1 MGINLKKNLK
11 NISFGKPVLEVKH
24 EDSGI
29 IKIKNI
35 EQPDEWP
42 ANIILKLLFWAKKK
56 PNNVYLAQRDEH
68 NTWEKLTYKE
78 TLKKVESLSE

>member
-1 MGINLKKNLK
+1 MESMGINLKKNLK

-35 EQPDEWP
+35 
-42 ANIILKLLFWAKKK
+42 LL
-56 PNNVYLAQRDEH
+56 
-68 NTWEKLTYKE
+68 
-78 TLKKVESLSE
+78 SLQSS